1 MTTQAAMHTVSVPS
15 PCISVCRMND
25 GEPPLCEGCFR
36 TVPEIAAWSRMKDG
50 DKQQVWTRIAQRT
63 KEIPAP

>member
-1 MTTQAAMHTVSVPS
+1 MHTVSVPS